1 MRARYNTVADGYA
14 ARPDDYDQPALAS
27 LLRIVGDVGGGDALD
42 VACGHGL
49 LAREL
54 ARRGWS
60 VVGVDISDAL
70 LAHARAIEAKQPLGL
85 TYTLGDASDGS
96 TLDGQKFDL
105 VTSNF
110 GLSDIDDL
118 DGLFSMVAFAL
129 RPNGR
134 FVFSIL
140 HPCFGG
146 SESVSGSW
154 PSGSTYYDERWW
166 QADGILSTLRREVGA
181 NHRRLST
188 YVSTAG
194 RHGLHIQRIDE
205 PEPESAWKT
214 ERPDAA
220 AQPVYLVMECRPCRA
235 S

>member
-1 MRARYNTVADGYA
+1 
-14 ARPDDYDQPALAS
+14 
-27 LLRIVGDVGGGDALD
+27 
-42 VACGHGL
+42 
-49 LAREL
+49 
-54 ARRGWS
+54 
-60 VVGVDISDAL
+60 
-70 LAHARAIEAKQPLGL
+70 
-85 TYTLGDASDGS
+85 
-96 TLDGQKFDL
+96 
-105 VTSNF
+105 
-110 GLSDIDDL
+110 
-118 DGLFSMVAFAL
+118 MVALAL

-181 NHRRLST
+181 NHRTLST
-188 YVSTAG
+188 YLSTAG